1 MKLKPLILGSI
12 VLVILT
18 AGVSLWF
25 YVTQAPVSATS
36 LAQVQT
42 VDFNR
47 DVRPILSDHCF
58 ACHGPDGGKGRK
70 AGLRLDT
77 PEGAQALLKSDQ
89 RAIVPGDIHESALV
103 GRIHQTDDEEVMPPP
118 EFKRPLT
125 PDQKKILTQWVAQ
138 GGRYAKHWAF
148 VKPQSTLPPK
158 VKLTQWVRDPL
169 DTFIL
174 ASIEKA
180 GLSPVQEADRA
191 TLLRRASLVLTG
203 LPPTPEET
211 ESFVADTSPNAYQ
224 RNVDRLLASK
234 RFAEHAAVAWLDLA
248 RYADTAGYSG
258 DPEMPVSPWR
268 DWLLNAIDRNL
279 PYNQFI
285 TWQLAGDLLPNAT
298 TEQRLATAFNR
309 LHRVTFEGGSIAE
322 EMRQESIS
330 DRVATFGFA
339 FTALTM
345 ECAKCHDH
353 KYDPIPQRD
362 FFALSAMFSDID
374 ENGLLPYH
382 GAVPVPALRLT
393 NAEQDLKITE
403 LQKAVDVAQQ
413 RFDECQQMKST
424 ATMVVSAPKPDAHY
438 SFETLDKSSTPNL
451 YGKPATTDRHR
462 GDQLG
467 KVTMTNGKIGKAI
480 AFDGD
485 GGLWLDGFSGFS
497 SDKEIT
503 FSTWIKAGERN
514 QRAVL
519 LHASGFYTNDADAT
533 GLELMIDQ
541 GRISWSCIQQWPG
554 SAIAIRSREPLTQN
568 AWILLTVTYNGLSRA
583 SGLRIYLNGQLAES
597 EIVRDHLTGP
607 VGGATLELG
616 SRSRDAGFRDGIMDE
631 VKVWRTELTAA
642 EVAQLAEIKP
652 GANAVAEHNL
662 SKGNTAY
669 LQARNELRTAQQ
681 ALRKYS
687 DSIPVIVTMA
697 QTAYTRPT
705 YILQRGAYDQP
716 DLKQPVRPGVVEAV
730 LPFPHSLPANR
741 LGLAH
746 WLTSPENPL
755 TARVAVNRLWM
766 QAFGQGLVHTPE
778 NFGVQGDAP
787 THPELLDQ
795 LAIDFQ
801 KNWDTKALLRR
812 LVLSATFRQS
822 SIGSEKSLTL
832 DPKNTLLSRGPTQR
846 LSSEMMRDQ
855 ALFAAGLL
863 VEKFGGRSQSGGS
876 SVDEYKS
883 DPGESN
889 RRRSVYTYRKRTMP
903 PPSQQIFD
911 AGSREVCQVRR
922 LTTNTPLQALVL
934 LNESIYVESAR
945 GLAERSTREASDPA
959 TRMTRAFK
967 LICGR
972 TPRPTE
978 LATLTELYNQ
988 QQIEFSKT
996 PEDARKVCGKA
1007 DASLA
1012 ALTLVC
1018 STLMAS
1024 DAAITLR

>member
-1 MKLKPLILGSI
+1 MKPRSI
-12 VLVILT
+12 VIGSSVLITLT
-18 AGVSLWF
+18 AGASLWF
-25 YVTQAPVSATS
+25 YVKSSPLSAPSVVATH
-36 LAQVQT
+36 A

-58 ACHGPDGGKGRK
+58 ACHGPDANKGRK

-77 PEGAQALLKSDQ
+77 PEGALALLKSDN
-89 RAIVPGDIHESALV
+89 RAIVPGDIHESAIV
-103 GRIHQTDDEEVMPPP
+103 GRIHQADEEEVMPPP
-118 EFKRPLT
+118 DFKRPLT
-125 PDQKKILTQWVAQ
+125 LEQKNTLTQWIAQ

-148 VKPQSTLPPK
+148 VKPQSTPPPK
-158 VKLTQWVRDPL
+158 VKLAQWVRDPL
-169 DTFIL
+169 DTYIL
-174 ASIEKA
+174 ASMEKA
-180 GLSPVQEADRA
+180 GMSPAKEADRA
-191 TLLRRASLVLTG
+191 TLLRRLSFVLTG

-211 ESFVADTSPNAYQ
+211 EAFIADVSANAYEKQ
-224 RNVDRLLASK
+224 VDRLLASK
-234 RFAEHAAVAWLDLA
+234 RYAEHAAVAWLDLA

-268 DWLLNAIDRNL
+268 DWLLNVIDRNL
-279 PYNQFI
+279 PYDQFI

-322 EMRQESIS
+322 EMRKESIS
-330 DRVATFGFA
+330 DRVSTFGFA
-339 FTALTM
+339 FTALTL

-362 FFALSAMFSDID
+362 FYALSAMFSDID

-382 GAVPVPALRLT
+382 GAVPVPVLRLT
-393 NAEQDLKITE
+393 NAEQDIKIAA

-413 RFDECQQMKST
+413 RFDECQRLHST
-424 ATMVVSAPKPDAHY
+424 AAITVSVPKPDSQY
-438 SFETLDKSSTPNL
+438 SFETLDKGATPNT
-451 YGKPATTDRHR
+451 YGKPATTERHR

-467 KVTMTNGKIGKAI
+467 KITLSDGKVGRGM

-497 SDKEIT
+497 SDKEFT

-541 GRISWSCIQQWPG
+541 GRIRWSCIQQWPG
-554 SAIAIRSREPLTQN
+554 SAIAIRSRQLLAENT
-568 AWILLTVTYNGLSRA
+568 WVLLTVTYNGLSRA
-583 SGLRIYLNGQLAES
+583 AGLRIYLNGELAES
-597 EIVRDHLTGP
+597 ETIRDHLTGP
-607 VGGATLELG
+607 IGGATLELG
-616 SRSRDAGFRDGIMDE
+616 SRSRDSGFRNGSMDE
-631 VKVWRTELTAA
+631 VKIWRTELTAA
-642 EVAQLAEIKP
+642 EIAQMAGINPDANSLAE
-652 GANAVAEHNL
+652 HSL
-662 SKGNTAY
+662 FKGNTAY
-669 LQARNELRTAQQ
+669 LQARNELRSAQQ
-681 ALRKYS
+681 TLRNYV
-687 DSIPVIVTMA
+687 DSIPVIVTMT

-716 DLKQPVRPGVVEAV
+716 DLKRPVSPGVVDAV
-730 LPFPHSLPANR
+730 LPFPQGLPANR
-741 LGLAH
+741 LGLAR
-746 WLTSPENPL
+746 WLTSNDNPL
-755 TARVAVNRLWM
+755 TARVAVNRVWM
-766 QAFGQGLVHTPE
+766 QIFGQGLVRTPE
-778 NFGVQGDAP
+778 NFGLQGDAP

-801 KNWDTKALLRR
+801 KSWDTKALLRR
-812 LVLSATFRQS
+812 FVLSATFRQS
-822 SIGSEKSLTL
+822 SVGSEKSVTL
-832 DPKNTLLSRGPTQR
+832 DPQNTLLSRGPTQR
-846 LSSEMMRDQ
+846 LTSEMLRDQ
-855 ALFAAGLL
+855 ALFAAGVL

-876 SVDEYKS
+876 TVDEYKS

-934 LNESIYVESAR
+934 LNEPIYFECAR
-945 GLAERSTREASDPA
+945 GLAERSTREANDTT
-959 TRMTRAFK
+959 TRIMRAFK
-967 LICGR
+967 LMCGR
-972 TPRPTE
+972 SPRSTE
-978 LATLTELYNQ
+978 LSALTELYNQ
-988 QQIEFSKT
+988 QRAAFSKT
-996 PEDARKVCGKA
+996 PEDARKVCGKIDA
-1007 DASLA
+1007 DLA

-1024 DAAITLR
+1024 DSAITLR

>member
-1 MKLKPLILGSI
+1 MKPGSI
-12 VLVILT
+12 IIGSSALVVLTVG
-18 AGVSLWF
+18 ASLWL
-25 YVTQAPVSATS
+25 YVPTTPVSTTA
-36 LAQVQT
+36 LAQVHA

-58 ACHGPDGGKGRK
+58 ACHGPDADKGRK

-77 PEGAQALLKSDQ
+77 PEGALALLKSDQ
-89 RAIVPGDIHESALV
+89 RAIVPGDIDASALIA
-103 GRIHQTDDEEVMPPP
+103 RIHHTDDEEVMPPP
-118 EFKRPLT
+118 DFKRPLT
-125 PDQKKILTQWVAQ
+125 SDQKKILTQWIAQ

-148 VKPQSTLPPK
+148 VKPQSSPPPK
-158 VKLTQWVRDPL
+158 VKLVDWARDPI
-169 DTFIL
+169 DTYIL
-174 ASIEKA
+174 ATMEKT
-180 GLSPVQEADRA
+180 GLSPAEEADRA
-191 TLLRRASLVLTG
+191 TLLRRVSFVLTG

-211 ESFVADTSPNAYQ
+211 EAFIADTSPNAYERQ
-224 RNVDRLLASK
+224 VDRLLASK
-234 RFAEHAAVAWLDLA
+234 RFAEHAAVTWLDLA

-268 DWLLNAIDRNL
+268 DWLLNTIDRNL
-279 PYNQFI
+279 PYDQFI
-285 TWQLAGDLLPNAT
+285 TWQVAGDLLPNAT

-362 FFALSAMFSDID
+362 FYALSAMFSDID

-382 GAVPVPALRLT
+382 GAVPVPVLRLT
-393 NAEQDLKITE
+393 NAEQNLKIAE

-413 RFDECQQMKST
+413 RFDECQRIQST
-424 ATMVVSAPKPDAHY
+424 AAVTVSAPTPDAHY
-438 SFETLDKSSTPNL
+438 SFEILEKGSTPNRH
-451 YGKPATTDRHR
+451 GKPATTQRHR
-462 GDQLG
+462 ADQLG
-467 KVTMTNGKIGKAI
+467 KVAVTNGKVGNAI

-485 GGLWLDGFSGFS
+485 GGLWLDGLSGFS
-497 SDKEIT
+497 SDKEFT

-541 GRISWSCIQQWPG
+541 GRVSWSCIQQWPG
-554 SAIAIRSREPLTQN
+554 SAIAIRSRKPLAQN
-568 AWILLTVTYNGLSRA
+568 TWVLLTVTYNGLSRA
-583 SGLRIYLNGQLAES
+583 SGLRIYLNGQRAES
-597 EIVRDHLTGP
+597 EVLRDHLTGP

-616 SRSRDAGFRDGIMDE
+616 SRSRDSGFRDGIMDE
-631 VKVWRTELTAA
+631 VKIWRTELTAA
-642 EVAQLAEIKP
+642 EVAQLAETKP
-652 GANAVAEHNL
+652 DAHAVAEHNL
-662 SKGNTAY
+662 FKGNAAY
-669 LQARNELRTAQQ
+669 LQARNALRTAQQ

-697 QTAYTRPT
+697 QTTYIRPT

-716 DLKQPVRPGVVEAV
+716 DLKQPVSPGAVEAV
-730 LPFPHSLPANR
+730 LPFSQSLPANR
-741 LGLAH
+741 LGLAR

-766 QAFGQGLVHTPE
+766 QVFGQGLVHTPE

-801 KNWDTKALLRR
+801 KVWDTKALLRR
-812 LVLSATFRQS
+812 LVLSASFRQS

-832 DPKNTLLSRGPTQR
+832 DPKNVLLSRGPTQR
-846 LSSEMMRDQ
+846 LSAEMLRDQ
-855 ALFAAGLL
+855 ALYASGML
-863 VEKFGGRSQSGGS
+863 VEKFGGRSHSGGS

-934 LNESIYVESAR
+934 LNEPIYVECAR
-945 GLAERSTREASDPA
+945 GLAERSTREAQDTT
-959 TRMTRAFK
+959 TRIGRAFK

-988 QQIEFSKT
+988 QRLEFSKM
-996 PEDARKVCGKA
+996 PEEARKVCGKV
-1007 DASLA
+1007 DAELA